1 MEKFEFAQINEKAK
15 HLFDETKNAF
25 EKSDNK
31 AIKALSSKIPSRF
44 VDENRTIK
52 IAFAGQYSAGKST
65 ILSLIT
71 GIPLEIGQGVT
82 TAECTEIDWNG
93 VKVVDTPGV
102 ATQNRPDH
110 DKITMEAV
118 ADADLIV
125 FVATQEGFSN
135 LLGKY
140 FRKMAI
146 DEGKG
151 HEMMLVINKMEG
163 TVGGNTPEQQKIIL
177 EKNILPVIS
186 PEYGEKDFYIAFV
199 DAKSF
204 EQSLKEDDEEEKQF
218 LNEISGFDL
227 FNEKLNQFVKE
238 KNFLGRCTTTLYKLE
253 QLLQDALAEF
263 KSGDACVDGTI
274 HLLNQQRKLLNETRD
289 SIVEK
294 AYNLI
299 RQDTQKVVQWGDD
312 IANDFSSEKKQDQVN
327 QLLKEK
333 YEATNNVYSDAVK
346 KLEEL
351 IGLETGKL
359 QEKIETLS
367 NTTFAV
373 DLKNTIK
380 EKIENVKID
389 EATFERAQKAGE
401 MAKNVGEWL
410 AKYAA
415 GPKSANLSGLDSFFK
430 ISGASG
436 SSAHNMILSVGHLFG
451 HKFAPWEAVKIAG
464 KVGQAGK
471 FLGAAGAFA
480 GVVLQVVNDRQ
491 ESKMETQ
498 LLTYRN
504 DIRNSFRSAAN
515 EINMQFDKSTHT
527 WVADALDSRIKDIDL
542 KRKELTDLVSSQER
556 EFEKYQQLL
565 NSTRAL
571 INTIQ
576 TSAMQ

>member
-1 MEKFEFAQINEKAK
+1 MEKFDFAQINEKTK
-15 HLFDETKNAF
+15 HLFDDTKNAF

-31 AIKALSSKIPSRF
+31 AINALSSKIPSRF

-93 VKVVDTPGV
+93 VTVVDTPGV

-163 TVGGNTPEQQKIIL
+163 TVGGNTPEQQKIVL

-204 EQSLKEDDEEEKQF
+204 EQSLKEEDEEEKQF
-218 LNEISGFDL
+218 LTEISGFEL
-227 FNEKLNQFVKE
+227 FNDKLNQFVKE

-294 AYNLI
+294 AYNLV

-333 YEATNNVYSDAVK
+333 YDATNNVYSEAVK

-373 DLKNTIK
+373 DLKNIIK

-389 EATFERAQKAGE
+389 GTTFERAQKAGNV
-401 MAKNVGEWL
+401 AKNVGEWL

-415 GPKSANLSGLDSFFK
+415 GAKSADLKGLDSFFK

-436 SSAHNMILSVGHLFG
+436 SSAHNMVLSVGHLFG
-451 HKFAPWEAVKIAG
+451 HKFAPWEAVKFAG
-464 KVGQAGK
+464 KIGQAGK
-471 FLGAAGAFA
+471 ILGAAGAFI
-480 GVVLQVVNDRQ
+480 GVGLQIVNDCQ

-527 WVADALDSRIKDIDL
+527 WIAEALDSRIKDIDS
-542 KRKELTDLVSSQER
+542 KRKELTDLVSSQEK

-571 INTIQ
+571 INSIQ
-576 TSAMQ
+576 TSTL